1 MTIPVPTRIEPPD
14 PQVITAYAVE
24 LASKLIDPFVIGQIV
39 MIGVIAL
46 IAFAIGRRF
55 ELRFERHARRIRD
68 NISLLR
74 FAVIIMRRMVTITFA
89 ALLWLA
95 YAAIR
100 AFDPT
105 IDPDLISLA
114 AALASAWV
122 LISIVTR
129 LIRNRMVGRLAATL
143 AWGFVALRLTGL
155 WEPLGAGLDATA
167 LEIGGVRLSLLV
179 ALQAA
184 FIVALALWIAVVL
197 GRMIEE
203 RLSHTE
209 ELTPSLRVLIGK
221 LVRIGLIIL
230 ATVIALTSIGID
242 LTALTVFSGALG
254 VGIGFGLQKVVSNYL
269 SGIIILADKSIKP
282 GDTIS
287 LGDKV
292 GWVRSIRARF
302 VSIVTRDGVEFL
314 IPNEDFITNRV
325 INWSFSDN
333 NVRID
338 VRFGVSYDSDPH
350 RVRALAVEAASQ
362 VARVQKH
369 PAPVCH
375 LEGFGDSSLDFLLRF
390 WIADPRNGLANVR
403 GEVFLALWD
412 AFKET
417 GIKIP
422 YPHRSVILSQGDPEP
437 PHESLDASAGNPGTD
452 PVAQDQCRERSVE
465 K

>member
-1 MTIPVPTRIEPPD
+1 MTAAVPTRIEPPD
-14 PQVITAYAVE
+14 PQLLTDFATAM
-24 LASKLIDPFVIGQIV
+24 LAQLVDPLVIGQIV
-39 MIGVIAL
+39 LIAVIGVIA
-46 IAFAIGRRF
+46 FAVGRRF

-74 FAVIIMRRMVTITFA
+74 LAVIIMRRMVTITLA

-100 AFDPT
+100 AFDPVFE
-105 IDPDLISLA
+105 PDLISLA

-129 LIRNRMVGRLAATL
+129 LIRNRVVGRLAAIL
-143 AWGFVALRLTGL
+143 AWSFVALRLTGL
-155 WEPLGAGLDATA
+155 WAPLASGLDATA
-167 LEIGGVRLSLLV
+167 IEIGGMRLSLLV
-179 ALQAA
+179 MLQAG
-184 FIVALALWIAVVL
+184 FIVAAALWVAVVL
-197 GRMIEE
+197 GRVIEE

-221 LVRIGLIIL
+221 LVRIGLIVL
-230 ATVIALTSIGID
+230 ATVVALTSIGID

-333 NVRID
+333 FVRID
-338 VRFGVSYDSDPH
+338 ANFGVSYDSDPH
-350 RVRALAVEAASQ
+350 QVRALAVEAAGT
-362 VARVQKH
+362 VERVQKQ

-375 LEGFGDSSLDFLLRF
+375 LLGFGDSSLDFVLRF
-390 WIADPRNGLANVR
+390 WIADPRNGLTNVR
-403 GEVFLALWD
+403 GQVFLALWD
-412 AFKET
+412 AFKEA
-417 GIKIP
+417 GVKIP
-422 YPHRSVILSQGDPEP
+422 YPHREVILSRGTPTTPE
-437 PHESLDASAGNPGTD
+437 DAFAREAGIDAAPEG
-452 PVAQDQCRERSVE
+452 QDRAR
-465 K
+465 

>member
-1 MTIPVPTRIEPPD
+1 MTAPVPTRIEPPD
-14 PQVITAYAVE
+14 PQIIVDFAAMQ
-24 LASKLIDPFVIGQIV
+24 AAKLLDPFVIGQIIL
-39 MIGVIAL
+39 IGVIAL

-74 FAVIIMRRMVTITFA
+74 FAVIIMRRMVMITLA

-95 YAAIR
+95 FAAIR
-100 AFDPT
+100 AFDPVFE
-105 IDPDLISLA
+105 PELISLA

-122 LISIVTR
+122 LISVVTR
-129 LIRNRMVGRLAATL
+129 LIRNRVVGRLAAAL

-184 FIVALALWIAVVL
+184 FVVALALWIAVVL

-203 RLSHTE
+203 RLQHSE

-221 LVRIGLIIL
+221 LARIGLIIL

-292 GWVRSIRARF
+292 GWVRSLRARF

-333 NVRID
+333 NVRIEL
-338 VRFGVSYDSDPH
+338 RFGVSYESDPH
-350 RVRALAVEAASQ
+350 QIRALAVEAASQ
-362 VARVQKH
+362 IARVQQH

-375 LEGFGDSSLDFLLRF
+375 LLGFGESSLDFVLRF
-390 WIADPRNGLANVR
+390 WIADPRNGLTNVR

-412 AFKET
+412 AFKREGVT
-417 GIKIP
+417 IP
-422 YPHRSVILSQGDPEP
+422 YPHRQVIL
-437 PHESLDASAGNPGTD
+437 
-452 PVAQDQCRERSVE
+452 QDQHPAG
-465 K
+465 

>member
-1 MTIPVPTRIEPPD
+1 MTIPAPTRIEPPD
-14 PQVITAYAVE
+14 PQLITEFAAD
-24 LASKLIDPFVIGQIV
+24 LAANLIDPFVIGQIV
-39 MIGVIAL
+39 LIAVIGVIA
-46 IAFAIGRRF
+46 FWIGRRF

-74 FAVIIMRRMVTITFA
+74 LAVIIMRRMVMITLA

-95 YAAIR
+95 FAAIR
-100 AFDPT
+100 ALDPVFDPVFE
-105 IDPDLISLA
+105 PELISLA

-122 LISIVTR
+122 VISIVTR
-129 LIRNRMVGRLAATL
+129 LIRNRLLGRIAAAL

-155 WEPLGAGLDATA
+155 SGPLGAALDATA
-167 LEIGGVRLSLLV
+167 LEIGGVRLSFLV
-179 ALQAA
+179 ALQAGL
-184 FIVALALWIAVVL
+184 IVAAALWVAVVL
-197 GRMIEE
+197 GRVIEE
-203 RLSHTE
+203 RLSRTE

-333 NVRID
+333 NVRMD
-338 VRFGVSYDSDPH
+338 TRFGVAYDSDPH
-350 RVRALAVEAASQ
+350 QIRALAVEAAGR
-362 VARVQKH
+362 VARVQTQ

-375 LEGFGDSSLDFLLRF
+375 MLGFGDSSLDFVLRF
-390 WIADPRNGLANVR
+390 WIADPRNGLTNVR

-412 AFKET
+412 AFREAGVT
-417 GIKIP
+417 IP
-422 YPHRSVILSQGDPEP
+422 YPHRQVIL
-437 PHESLDASAGNPGTD
+437 
-452 PVAQDQCRERSVE
+452 QDQNLPD
-465 K
+465 

>member
-1 MTIPVPTRIEPPD
+1 M
-14 PQVITAYAVE
+14 
-24 LASKLIDPFVIGQIV
+24 
-39 MIGVIAL
+39 
-46 IAFAIGRRF
+46 GRRF
-55 ELRFERHARRIRD
+55 EVRFERHARRIRD

-74 FAVIIMRRMVTITFA
+74 LAVIIMRRMVMITLA

-100 AFDPT
+100 AADFAVDAH
-105 IDPDLISLA
+105 LVFLA

-129 LIRNRMVGRLAATL
+129 LIRNRVVGRLAAIL
-143 AWGFVALRLTGL
+143 AWSFVALRLTGL
-155 WEPLGAGLDATA
+155 WAPLASGLDATA
-167 LEIGGVRLSLLV
+167 MEIGGMRLSLLV
-179 ALQAA
+179 MLQAG
-184 FIVALALWIAVVL
+184 FIVAAALWVAIVL
-197 GRMIEE
+197 GRVIED

-221 LVRIGLIIL
+221 LVRIGLIVL
-230 ATVIALTSIGID
+230 ATVVALTSIGID

-325 INWSFSDN
+325 INLVLQRQFRAHRREFR
-333 NVRID
+333 RIL
-338 VRFGVSYDSDPH
+338 RQRPASGP
-350 RVRALAVEAASQ
+350 RAGRGSRRRRREGAEAARTGVPS
-362 VARVQKH
+362 ARLRRFLPSISCCASGSPTRATVS
-369 PAPVCH
+369 PMCAVR
-375 LEGFGDSSLDFLLRF
+375 SSSPCGTRSGRQASRSPTR
-390 WIADPRNGLANVR
+390 IAR
-403 GEVFLALWD
+403 
-412 AFKET
+412 
-417 GIKIP
+417 
-422 YPHRSVILSQGDPEP
+422 
-437 PHESLDASAGNPGTD
+437 
-452 PVAQDQCRERSVE
+452 
-465 K
+465 

>member
-1 MTIPVPTRIEPPD
+1 MTAPVPTRIEPPD
-14 PQVITAYAVE
+14 PQIIVDFAAMQ
-24 LASKLIDPFVIGQIV
+24 AAKLLDPFVIGQIIL
-39 MIGVIAL
+39 IGVIAL

-74 FAVIIMRRMVTITFA
+74 FAVIIMRRMVMITLA

-95 YAAIR
+95 FAAIR
-100 AFDPT
+100 AFDPVFE
-105 IDPDLISLA
+105 PELISLA

-122 LISIVTR
+122 LISVVTR
-129 LIRNRMVGRLAATL
+129 LIRNRVVGRLAAAL

-184 FIVALALWIAVVL
+184 FVVALALWIAVVL

-203 RLSHTE
+203 RLQHSE

-221 LVRIGLIIL
+221 LARIGLIIL

-292 GWVRSIRARF
+292 GWVRSLRARF

-333 NVRID
+333 NVRIEL
-338 VRFGVSYDSDPH
+338 RFGVSYDSDPH
-350 RVRALAVEAASQ
+350 QIRALAVEAASQ
-362 VARVQKH
+362 IARVQQH

-375 LEGFGDSSLDFLLRF
+375 LLGFGESSLDFVLRF
-390 WIADPRNGLANVR
+390 WIADPRNGLTNVR

-412 AFKET
+412 AFKREGVT
-417 GIKIP
+417 IP
-422 YPHRSVILSQGDPEP
+422 YPHRQVIL
-437 PHESLDASAGNPGTD
+437 
-452 PVAQDQCRERSVE
+452 QDQHPAG
-465 K
+465 

>member
-1 MTIPVPTRIEPPD
+1 MTIPAPARIEPPD
-14 PQVITAYAVE
+14 LQIFTNFANAM
-24 LASKLIDPFVIGQIV
+24 LAQLVDPFVIGQIV
-39 MIGVIAL
+39 L
-46 IAFAIGRRF
+46 IAVIGLLAFWIGRRF

-74 FAVIIMRRMVTITFA
+74 LAVIVMRRMVMITFA

-95 YAAIR
+95 FAAIR
-100 AFDPT
+100 AFDPGFE
-105 IDPDLISLA
+105 PDLIILA
-114 AALASAWV
+114 AAHASAWV
-122 LISIVTR
+122 VISIVTR
-129 LIRNRMVGRLAATL
+129 LIRNRFLGRLAATL

-167 LEIGGVRLSLLV
+167 IDIAGMRLSLLV
-179 ALQAA
+179 ALQGS
-184 FIVALALWIAVVL
+184 FIVAAALWVAVVL
-197 GRMIEE
+197 GRVIEE

-221 LVRIGLIIL
+221 LVRIGLIVL
-230 ATVIALTSIGID
+230 ATVVALTSIGVD

-302 VSIVTRDGVEFL
+302 ASIVTRDGVEFL

-338 VRFGVSYDSDPH
+338 ANFGVSYDSDPH
-350 RVRALAVEAASQ
+350 EVRVLAAEAAAAVE
-362 VARVQKH
+362 RVQKQ

-375 LEGFGDSSLDFLLRF
+375 MLGFGDSSLDFVLRF
-390 WIADPRNGLANVR
+390 WIADPRNGLTNVR
-403 GEVFLALWD
+403 GQVFLALWD
-412 AFKET
+412 AFKEA

-422 YPHRSVILSQGDPEP
+422 YPHREVILKNQGDQ
-437 PHESLDASAGNPGTD
+437 S
-452 PVAQDQCRERSVE
+452 
-465 K
+465 

>member
-1 MTIPVPTRIEPPD
+1 MTIPAPTRIEPPD
-14 PQVITAYAVE
+14 PQIFTDFAASV
-24 LASKLIDPFVIGQIV
+24 LAQLVDPFVIGQIV
-39 MIGVIAL
+39 LIGVIGL

-74 FAVIIMRRMVTITFA
+74 LAVILMRRMVMITFA

-95 YAAIR
+95 FAAIR
-100 AFDPT
+100 AFDPVFE
-105 IDPDLISLA
+105 PDLIILA

-122 LISIVTR
+122 VISIVTR
-129 LIRNRMVGRLAATL
+129 LIRNRFIGRIAATI

-167 LEIGGVRLSLLV
+167 IEIAGMRLSLLV
-179 ALQAA
+179 ALQAS
-184 FIVALALWIAVVL
+184 FIVAAALWVAVVL
-197 GRMIEE
+197 GRVIEE

-221 LVRIGLIIL
+221 LVRIGLIVL

-338 VRFGVSYDSDPH
+338 ANFGVSYDSDPH
-350 RVRALAVEAASQ
+350 QVRALAAEAAAS
-362 VARVQKH
+362 VERVQKQ

-375 LEGFGDSSLDFLLRF
+375 LLGFGDSSLDFVLRF
-390 WIADPRNGLANVR
+390 WIADPRNGLTNVR
-403 GEVFLALWD
+403 GQVFLALWD
-412 AFKET
+412 AFKEAS
-417 GIKIP
+417 IKIP
-422 YPHRSVILSQGDPEP
+422 YPHREVILQG
-437 PHESLDASAGNPGTD
+437 
-452 PVAQDQCRERSVE
+452 QRDQP
-465 K
+465 